1 MYTRYILQGLYR
13 AYVHIR
19 RIHTVLANSIEV
31 LTFELDTFMRACIHA
46 GCFDCSMV
54 GKLTQLLASCALCSV
69 QVGPL
74 KFVIVL
80 WGAVD
85 ASLQAYVA
93 PATTV
98 GQNGVLLLCI

>member
-1 MYTRYILQGLYR
+1 
-13 AYVHIR
+13 
-19 RIHTVLANSIEV
+19 
-31 LTFELDTFMRACIHA
+31 
-46 GCFDCSMV
+46 MV